1 VEVSEMKNN
10 SSNGSGA
17 KQSMPPDVEL
27 LTPKEAAGF
36 LRLSESFLAKARM
49 RGDGPRY
56 RKLSRSVRY
65 LRADLL
71 LWLKAC
77 GKTSTAERFQDERQH
92 YLGASEDKSA
102 STGTKKNV
110 NPLTYT
116 SNDRS

>member
-1 VEVSEMKNN
+1 MKNN
-10 SSNGSGA
+10 SSDGSGA
-17 KQSMPPDVEL
+17 KQSMPPDLDL

-77 GKTSTAERFQDERQH
+77 AKTSTAEVQQDDRRH
-92 YLGASEDKSA
+92 HAAGSDDKGGAPP
-102 STGTKKNV
+102 GMKKNID
-110 NPLTYT
+110 PLQYT
-116 SNDRS
+116 STIRD

>member
-1 VEVSEMKNN
+1 MNN
-10 SSNGSGA
+10 NPSNGSGA
-17 KQSMPPDVEL
+17 KHSTFADLEL

-36 LRLSESFLAKARM
+36 LKLSESFLAKARM

-77 GKTSTAERFQDERQH
+77 AKTSTAEQFQDDRRHTAADSQDKN
-92 YLGASEDKSA
+92 ASA
-102 STGTKKNV
+102 NR
-110 NPLTYT
+110 
-116 SNDRS
+116 NDEEW

>member
-1 VEVSEMKNN
+1 MKNKCAPG
-10 SSNGSGA
+10 NGA
-17 KQSMPPDVEL
+17 NHTTTDTEL

-36 LRLSESFLAKARM
+36 LRLSASFLAKARM

-77 GKTSTAERFQDERQH
+77 AKTSTAEWPQDDRRQERV
-92 YLGASEDKSA
+92 SEEQNA
-102 STGTKKNV
+102 STNR
-110 NPLTYT
+110 NEEEC
-116 SNDRS
+116 

>member
-1 VEVSEMKNN
+1 MNN
-10 SSNGSGA
+10 DPSNGSGA
-17 KQSMPPDVEL
+17 TQSIPADLEL
-27 LTPKEAAGF
+27 LTPKEAAVF

-77 GKTSTAERFQDERQH
+77 AKTSTAEQVQYDQRHPATHSRNKQRGQQ
-92 YLGASEDKSA
+92 
-102 STGTKKNV
+102 
-110 NPLTYT
+110 
-116 SNDRS
+116 

>member
-1 VEVSEMKNN
+1 MKNN
-10 SSNGSGA
+10 SGNGSGVE
-17 KQSMPPDVEL
+17 QSMPPDLEL

-65 LRADLL
+65 LKADLL

-77 GKTSTAERFQDERQH
+77 GKTSTAERFQDNRKHHAAGSEEE
-92 YLGASEDKSA
+92 GAA
-102 STGTKKNV
+102 PTGMKKNV
-110 NPLTYT
+110 GPLKYT
-116 SNDRS
+116 SINRD

>member
-1 VEVSEMKNN
+1 MNN
-10 SSNGSGA
+10 SPSNGSGVKYSTPA
-17 KQSMPPDVEL
+17 DLEL

-36 LRLSESFLAKARM
+36 LKLSESFLAKARM

-77 GKTSTAERFQDERQH
+77 AKTSTAEQFQDDRRHTAADSQDKN
-92 YLGASEDKSA
+92 ASA
-102 STGTKKNV
+102 NR
-110 NPLTYT
+110 
-116 SNDRS
+116 NDEEW

>member
-1 VEVSEMKNN
+1 MKNN
-10 SSNGSGA
+10 SSNGIGV
-17 KQSMPPDVEL
+17 KQSMPPDLEL

-77 GKTSTAERFQDERQH
+77 AKTSTAEQFQDDRRHHAADSQ
-92 YLGASEDKSA
+92 DKNA
-102 STGTKKNV
+102 STNR
-110 NPLTYT
+110 
-116 SNDRS
+116 NDEE

>member
-1 VEVSEMKNN
+1 MKTP
-10 SSNGSGA
+10 SNGGTTGKPEAADSI
-17 KQSMPPDVEL
+17 EL

-77 GKTSTAERFQDERQH
+77 AKTSTAEQLQDDRRQAADPRE
-92 YLGASEDKSA
+92 Y
-102 STGTKKNV
+102 
-110 NPLTYT
+110 
-116 SNDRS
+116 

>member
-1 VEVSEMKNN
+1 MKNH
-10 SSNGSGA
+10 SSSGSAGKPEA
-17 KQSMPPDVEL
+17 ADSVEL

-77 GKTSTAERFQDERQH
+77 AKTSTAEQFQDDRRHTAADSQDKN
-92 YLGASEDKSA
+92 ASA
-102 STGTKKNV
+102 NR
-110 NPLTYT
+110 
-116 SNDRS
+116 NDEEW

>member
-1 VEVSEMKNN
+1 MKNH
-10 SSNGSGA
+10 SSSGSAGKPEA
-17 KQSMPPDVEL
+17 ADSVEL

-77 GKTSTAERFQDERQH
+77 AKTSTAERFHDNRRDR
-92 YLGASEDKSA
+92 AADSKDKNA
-102 STGTKKNV
+102 NIYR
-110 NPLTYT
+110 NEQE
-116 SNDRS
+116 

>member
-1 VEVSEMKNN
+1 MKNN
-10 SSNGSGA
+10 SSNGIGA
-17 KQSMPPDVEL
+17 KQSMPPDLEL

-77 GKTSTAERFQDERQH
+77 GKTSTAERFQDDRQH
-92 YLGASEDKSA
+92 YCGGFDDKSA
-102 STGTKKNV
+102 SPGTKKNV
-110 NPLTYT
+110 DLLNDTY
-116 SNDRS
+116 NDRS

>member
-1 VEVSEMKNN
+1 MTNS
-10 SSNGSGA
+10 SSNGGGA
-17 KQSMPPDVEL
+17 KQSAPPDLEL

-65 LRADLL
+65 SRADLM

-77 GKTSTAERFQDERQH
+77 AKTSTAEWDEDDLARNSRTR
-92 YLGASEDKSA
+92 AP
-102 STGTKKNV
+102 TGMKKNAD
-110 NPLTYT
+110 PSLYT
-116 SNDRS
+116 TDQLD